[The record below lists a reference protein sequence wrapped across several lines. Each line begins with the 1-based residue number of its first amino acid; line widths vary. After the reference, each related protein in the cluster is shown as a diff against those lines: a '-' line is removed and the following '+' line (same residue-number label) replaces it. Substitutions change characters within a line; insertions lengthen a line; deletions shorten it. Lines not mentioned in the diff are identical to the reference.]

1 MRPGPQAQLGRRTE
15 RRHQAGAL
23 GGRKIKSVFI
33 STATSYD
40 EAHRAA
46 DVAVLPVGSFEQHGS
61 HLPLATDTLIAAL
74 IARRIAVDYDLF
86 LLPPVTVGC
95 SHEHTGFPGSVSI
108 SSVTLHS
115 IVNDIRLS
123 LEQQGVEK
131 LVIVNG
137 HGGNYV
143 LANIAQ
149 EANVTTRRV
158 VLYPQTVEWRE
169 ARAYAGVE
177 TDNHADMHA
186 GEAETSIL
194 LSEAPELVGENYRD
208 ADSIADDRRFLLTL
222 GVSGYSET
230 GVIGKPSLATCDKGR
245 RLLDSFVVQFKPH
258 LAQLR
263 A

>member
-1 MRPGPQAQLGRRTE
+1 MR
-15 RRHQAGAL
+15 
-23 GGRKIKSVFI
+23 SVFI
-33 STATSYD
+33 STATSQD

-46 DVAVLPVGSFEQHGS
+46 DVAVLPVGSFEQHGR

-74 IARRIAVDYDLF
+74 IARRIAADYDLF

-95 SHEHTGFPGSVSI
+95 SHEHAGFPGSVSI
-108 SSVTLHS
+108 SSVTLHA
-115 IVNDIRLS
+115 IVDDIRLS
-123 LEQQGVEK
+123 LERQGVEK

-143 LANIAQ
+143 LANIVQ
-149 EANVTTRRV
+149 EANVAARRM
-158 VLYPQTVEWRE
+158 VLYPQAVEWRE

-208 ADSIADDRRFLLTL
+208 ADFIADDRRYLLTL
-222 GVSGYSET
+222 GVGGYSET
-230 GVIGKPSLATCDKGR
+230 GVIGKPSLATRDKGQ
-245 RLLDSFVVQFKPH
+245 RLLDSFAVQFKSH
-258 LAQLR
+258 LVQLR

>member
-1 MRPGPQAQLGRRTE
+1 MR
-15 RRHQAGAL
+15 
-23 GGRKIKSVFI
+23 SVFI
-33 STATSYD
+33 STATSQD

-95 SHEHTGFPGSVSI
+95 SHEHAGFPGTVSI
-108 SSVTLHS
+108 SSVTLHA
-115 IVNDIRLS
+115 IVDDIRLS
-123 LEQQGVEK
+123 LERQGVEK

-143 LANIAQ
+143 LANIVQ
-149 EANVTTRRV
+149 EANVAARRM
-158 VLYPQTVEWRE
+158 VLYPQAVEWTE
-169 ARAYAGVE
+169 ARVYAGVE

-208 ADSIADDRRFLLTL
+208 ADFIANDRRYLLTL
-222 GVSGYSET
+222 GVGGYSET
-230 GVIGKPSLATCDKGR
+230 GVIGKPSLATRDKGQ
-245 RLLDSFVVQFKPH
+245 RLLDSIAAQFKSC